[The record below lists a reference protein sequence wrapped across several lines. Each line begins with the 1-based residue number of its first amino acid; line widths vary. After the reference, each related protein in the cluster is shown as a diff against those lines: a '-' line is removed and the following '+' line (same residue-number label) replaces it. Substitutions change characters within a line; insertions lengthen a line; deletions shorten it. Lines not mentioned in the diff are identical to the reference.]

1 MLTSLTTPKLRPSAK
16 LLVLH
21 LDLFLSISSDPA
33 ERIKVARAHAGQYP
47 SHAGLQYS
55 RLKQELESGDVSD
68 ISSIAQN
75 TVQDVTISGLS
86 AEEQVDVR
94 KIWIQWIAHEER
106 AHENAGA
113 GMAGSWER
121 ILKLSTKINVA
132 YPLIHTLVLGAYF
145 SMDGKD
151 RHQDPGEALK
161 TVQVI
166 TERYRPQSP
175 FYSLVF
181 SYILAQSASDAKLY
195 PTLAKLFEMW
205 RSACTNDAER
215 LAAVLTWSQW
225 LLENKKAM
233 EANSAIDTL
242 RVELRAKSDRPVSAL
257 DVQWNELL
265 DRYTSKKG
273 GSQGYLSLEDNLAL
287 IGWSDLVSITGI
299 PPLNEEVESEDVEMS
314 EGSSGEE
321 D

>member
-21 LDLFLSISSDPA
+21 LNLFLSISSDPA
-33 ERIKVARAHAGQYP
+33 ERVRVARAHAGQYP

-55 RLKQELESGDVSD
+55 RLKLEVESGNVSD
-68 ISSIAQN
+68 TSSIAQN
-75 TVQDVTISGLS
+75 MVQAVTVSGLS

-94 KIWIQWIAHEER
+94 KIWIEWIAHDER
-106 AHENAGA
+106 VHGNAGA
-113 GMAGSWER
+113 GMAESWER

-145 SMDGKD
+145 AMDGKD
-151 RHQDPGEALK
+151 RHQDPTAALN
-161 TVQVI
+161 TVQMI
-166 TERYRPQSP
+166 KERYRPQSP

-181 SYILAQSASDAKLY
+181 SYILAHSASDAKLY
-195 PTLAKLFEMW
+195 PTLAKLYEMW

-215 LAAVLTWSQW
+215 MAAVLTWSQW
-225 LLENKKAM
+225 LLENQKAK

-242 RVELRAKSDRPVSAL
+242 RVELRAKSERLVSAL
-257 DVQWNELL
+257 DAQWNELL
-265 DRYTSKKG
+265 DRYTSRKG
-273 GSQGYLSLEDNLAL
+273 GPQRYLGLEDNLAL

-299 PPLNEEVESEDVEMS
+299 PPLNDEAESEDVEMS
-314 EGSSGEE
+314 EGFSGE
-321 D
+321 DD

>member
-55 RLKQELESGDVSD
+55 RLKLEVESGNGSD
-68 ISSIAQN
+68 ISSIAQDAVQAV
-75 TVQDVTISGLS
+75 TVSGLS
-86 AEEQVDVR
+86 AEEEVYVR
-94 KIWIQWIAHEER
+94 KIWIEWIAHEER

-113 GMAGSWER
+113 GMVESWER

-145 SMDGKD
+145 AMGGKD
-151 RHQDPGEALK
+151 RHQDPAAALN
-161 TVQVI
+161 TVQMI
-166 TERYRPQSP
+166 KERYRPQSP

-181 SYILAQSASDAKLY
+181 SHILAQSASGAKLY
-195 PTLAKLFEMW
+195 PTLTKLYEMW
-205 RSACTNDAER
+205 RSACSNDAKR
-215 LAAVLTWSQW
+215 MAAVLTWSQW
-225 LLENKKAM
+225 LLENKKAK

-242 RVELRAKSDRPVSAL
+242 RVELRAKSERLVSAL
-257 DVQWNELL
+257 DAQWNELL
-265 DRYTSKKG
+265 DRYTSNKG
-273 GSQGYLSLEDNLAL
+273 GRQRYWGLEDNLAL

-299 PPLNEEVESEDVEMS
+299 PPLNDEAESEDVEMS